1 MLYAEI
7 CPKVK
12 RHNALPVIITLNV
25 FGDLK
30 EWNLSEMYW

>member
-30 EWNLSEMYW
+30 E